1 LPNGDYFGNLC
12 AIDARPAK
20 VSETRVVR
28 MFEVFA
34 NLIALQLDLETR
46 QWSTEAELTLERQT
60 SALREQFIAV
70 LGHDLRNPLSAV
82 SATAE
87 LLIRRQSD
95 PDLVMAGQRLK
106 RTVTRMARLI
116 DDVMD
121 FARGRLGGGI
131 PLLVQTVND
140 LGAHLRAVVDELRD
154 ANLSRTV
161 LFEMDLPSPVICDVS
176 RVQQLLSNLLGN
188 ALSHGA
194 ENSPIKV
201 QATNDAGDVVISVTN
216 YGNPIPENLLHE
228 VFEPYWRPATSAPGG
243 GLGLGLFICKQIVEA
258 HAGTLEVR
266 SSLAQGTCFTARI
279 PLIPTRPN

>member
-1 LPNGDYFGNLC
+1 
-12 AIDARPAK
+12 
-20 VSETRVVR
+20 
-28 MFEVFA
+28 
-34 NLIALQLDLETR
+34 
-46 QWSTEAELTLERQT
+46 
-60 SALREQFIAV
+60 
-70 LGHDLRNPLSAV
+70 
-82 SATAE
+82 
-87 LLIRRQSD
+87 
-95 PDLVMAGQRLK
+95 
-106 RTVTRMARLI
+106 
-116 DDVMD
+116 MD

-131 PLLVQTVND
+131 PLSVQTVDD

-161 LFEMDLPSPVICDVS
+161 FFQTELPSPVICDVS

-194 ENSPIKV
+194 DDLPIKV
-201 QATNDAGDVVISVTN
+201 QASNDAGDVVISVTN

-266 SSLAQGTCFTARI
+266 SSLEQGTCFTARI
-279 PLIPTRPN
+279 PSIPTRPN